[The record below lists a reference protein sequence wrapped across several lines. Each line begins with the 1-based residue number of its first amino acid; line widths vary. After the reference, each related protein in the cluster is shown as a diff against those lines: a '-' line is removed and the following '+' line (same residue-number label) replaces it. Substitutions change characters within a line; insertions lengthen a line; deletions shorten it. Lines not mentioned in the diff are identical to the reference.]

1 LIACDGVRDYL
12 CDDFEAR
19 EVFLHL
25 KIGVTRKCSADAGS
39 KLPIHMTDGGRG
51 RLGLNSETQG
61 LQLQLRINIDFPRE
75 NGGNAFYL
83 AAVLLE
89 GDALQGRRG
98 KGRMRRGE
106 AYEINEQR
114 CDVEQGYTCRI
125 LTQTKQCLQSAIQK
139 EPHK

>member
-1 LIACDGVRDYL
+1 MIACDGVRDYL

-98 KGRMRRGE
+98 EGQDEERRS
-106 AYEINEQR
+106 I
-114 CDVEQGYTCRI
+114 
-125 LTQTKQCLQSAIQK
+125 
-139 EPHK
+139 

>member
-1 LIACDGVRDYL
+1 
-12 CDDFEAR
+12 
-19 EVFLHL
+19 
-25 KIGVTRKCSADAGS
+25 
-39 KLPIHMTDGGRG
+39 
-51 RLGLNSETQG
+51 LNSETQG
-61 LQLQLRINIDFPRE
+61 LQLQLRLSIDFPRE

-98 KGRMRRGE
+98 KGKMRRGE
-106 AYEINEQR
+106 AHEINEQR

-125 LTQTKQCLQSAIQK
+125 LKQTKQCLQSAIQK